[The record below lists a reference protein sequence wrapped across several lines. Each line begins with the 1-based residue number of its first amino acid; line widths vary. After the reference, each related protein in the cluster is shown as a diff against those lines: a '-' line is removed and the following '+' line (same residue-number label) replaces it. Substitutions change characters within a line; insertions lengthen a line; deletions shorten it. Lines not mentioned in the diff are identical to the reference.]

1 MPGDGAW
8 ISNVSVRGRKRV
20 HPGAA
25 SMCQVMVR
33 GFPMFQ
39 CYYNYIRGRKR
50 VHPGAASMCQVMVRG
65 FPMFQ

>member
-1 MPGDGAW
+1 MCQVMVRGFPMFQCCYNY
-8 ISNVSVRGRKRV
+8 IRGRKRV

-25 SMCQVMVR
+25 SMCQVMVC

-50 VHPGAASMCQVMVRG
+50 VHPGAASCAR
-65 FPMFQ
+65 